1 MVAIKIL
8 GEGLLLYGSE
18 GLYGTVRA
26 ILEEGNLSGKLD
38 DLESLA
44 RSFRD
49 RAEELIMNDSVD
61 REKIRKMH
69 LFYSTE
75 EYEEFE

>member
-1 MVAIKIL
+1 MEARVSTARSGRYWRK
-8 GEGLLLYGSE
+8 
-18 GLYGTVRA
+18 GTC
-26 ILEEGNLSGKLD
+26 LENVD